1 MSIPRYKDKPKVVRS
16 VSVHKETYDS
26 NRVFLASF
34 TGMTHS
40 SFYSMIS
47 DILFDVRDF
56 EAEKNLQDVSQ
67 AERTLY
73 FIQVSRKFLTSLE
86 KRLI

>member
-1 MSIPRYKDKPKVVRS
+1 
-16 VSVHKETYDS
+16 
-26 NRVFLASF
+26 
-34 TGMTHS
+34 
-40 SFYSMIS
+40 MIS

-67 AERTLY
+67 AERSLY
-73 FIQVSRKFLTSLE
+73 SIQVFRKFLTSLE